1 MKINKY
7 TTCLIRDR
15 TIKYNAEKLDS
26 STAVREVL
34 CKLFHADRLPTERFW
49 QICLNSQLEAVGAF
63 ENASGGAAFCM
74 ADVASIARNA
84 LLTGAYGVVI
94 AHNHPSGCLEPSS
107 DDFRLTSQTKQALA
121 LLGIQLVDHVI
132 ITSGGYYSFK
142 ENREL

>member
-1 MKINKY
+1 MQINKY
-7 TTCLIRDR
+7 TTVLIRDR
-15 TIKYNAEKLDS
+15 TVSYNANKLDS
-26 STAVREVL
+26 SKAVREVL

-49 QICLNSQLEAVGAF
+49 QICLNSQLRAVGAF
-63 ENASGGAAFCM
+63 KNASGGTTFCM

-94 AHNHPSGCLEPSS
+94 AHNHPSGCLEPSN
-107 DDFRLTSQTKQALA
+107 DDIKLTKQTKQALA

-142 ENREL
+142 ENRKL